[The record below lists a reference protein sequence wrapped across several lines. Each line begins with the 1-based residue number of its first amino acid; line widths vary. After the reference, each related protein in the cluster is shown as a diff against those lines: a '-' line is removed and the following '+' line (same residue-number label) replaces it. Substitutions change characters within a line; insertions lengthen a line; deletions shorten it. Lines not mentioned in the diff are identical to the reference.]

1 MNLWPVEQIFP
12 HISADPD
19 KKWGQKCSSDQW
31 FIFEEM
37 TSLKNTYFGVLKR
50 FSSFYSYERII
61 LNQDI

>member
-31 FIFEEM
+31 FICTKL
-37 TSLKNTYFGVLKR
+37 TSYKIHIFALLQNVLTHL
-50 FSSFYSYERII
+50 SSAAGDQ
-61 LNQDI
+61 N